1 MTQPERLITH
11 YTVTLG
17 EMTREGVTLAEITER
32 DEAGGEKVHR
42 LQVPAGLPGERVTI
56 AVEAPAAPHRRR
68 RSRRWKPRSPRV
80 EITEIHHAS
89 PLRTEAP
96 CPVFGTCGGCQFQH
110 MQYPAQLEWKRSIVR
125 QLLHDIGGF
134 DDPPLLEIVPCD
146 DPWHYRNHMRF
157 SVNRSGQLGL
167 TARGTQRVLPLTS
180 CPIAHE
186 RINRALGVLSQ
197 VSNARP
203 QVVIRAAS
211 GQVLIQP
218 QPASEV
224 AQQLTAA
231 GLDLHSDTMEEVV
244 AGETFRI
251 RPSSFFQTNTA
262 QAEKMVRMVLD
273 GLLKDMASDDLAPA
287 PRASAPRAPAPR
299 ASAPRAPAPR
309 ASAPRASAP
318 RASAP
323 RASADRATADRATA
337 RVAPTFPEPE
347 EVSGERGG
355 TVADAYCG
363 VGARATARVAPTF
376 PEPEEVSG
384 ECGGTVADA
393 YCGVGARATARVA
406 PTFPGR
412 GGTYADAYCGVGTFA
427 LLLARHVGKVI
438 AIEESASA
446 IKDAQWN
453 LRNVDNVELLQGK
466 TEDLLP
472 TVAGQLDGLV
482 LDPPRAGCQQVVLD
496 ALVQHPVARI
506 VYVSCDPG
514 TLARDLNILCHLHPT
529 YCLRSVQPLDMF
541 PQTVHIEC
549 VAVLE
554 YHAV

>member
-1 MTQPERLITH
+1 MTQQACLFTH

-17 EMTREGVTLAEITER
+17 EMTREGDTLAEITER
-32 DEAGGEKVHR
+32 DETGEEKVHT
-42 LQVPAGLPGERVTI
+42 LHVPAGLPGERVTI
-56 AVEAPAAPHRRR
+56 AVEAQAEPHKRQ
-68 RSRRWKPRSPRV
+68 RSRRWKPRPPRV
-80 EITEIHHAS
+80 EIIEIHHAS

-110 MQYPAQLEWKRSIVR
+110 MQYSAQLEWKWSVVR

-134 DDPPLLEIVPCD
+134 DDPPLLEAVPCD

-157 SVNRSGQLGL
+157 SVNRKGQLGL
-167 TARGTQRVLPLTS
+167 TARGMQRVLPLTS
-180 CPIAHE
+180 CSIAQE
-186 RINRALGVLSQ
+186 QINRALGVLSQ

-203 QVVIRAAS
+203 QVLIRAAS
-211 GQVLIQP
+211 SQVLIQP
-218 QPASEV
+218 QPTSEV

-231 GLDLHSDTMEEVV
+231 GLDLYSDTMEEVL
-244 AGETFRI
+244 AGERFRI

-273 GLLKDMASDDLAPA
+273 GLLKD
-287 PRASAPRAPAPR
+287 RANDA
-299 ASAPRAPAPR
+299 
-309 ASAPRASAP
+309 
-318 RASAP
+318 
-323 RASADRATADRATA
+323 RATGPGATA
-337 RVAPTFPEPE
+337 RVAPTINRGATTSPEQ
-347 EVSGERGG
+347 GG
-355 TVADAYCG
+355 T
-363 VGARATARVAPTF
+363 F
-376 PEPEEVSG
+376 
-384 ECGGTVADA
+384 
-393 YCGVGARATARVA
+393 
-406 PTFPGR
+406 
-412 GGTYADAYCGVGTFA
+412 ADAYCGVGTFA

-472 TVAGQLDGLV
+472 TVAMQLDGLV

-496 ALVQHPVARI
+496 ALVRHPVARI
-506 VYVSCDPG
+506 VYVSCDPA
-514 TLARDLNILCHLHPT
+514 TLARDLNILCHLHPI
-529 YCLRSVQPLDMF
+529 YRLRSVQPLDMF

-554 YHAV
+554 YQSL